1 MKPRGRP
8 RIDPDDQSVTYTVRV
23 SSRQLATTQREAKA
37 ARMTTAEWIRS
48 VLAHDVSTH
57 KNRH

>member
-23 SSRQLATTQREAKA
+23 SSRQLEATQREAKA
-37 ARMTTAEWIRS
+37 ARMTTAAWIRR